1 MMLRYVGSED
11 SELSEHF
18 TNGKLYIADK
28 SELFS
33 FLLSMWMTTTARLGA
48 SSREMMTSRWRR
60 DDR

>member
-18 TNGKLYIADK
+18 TNGNLYIADK

-33 FLLSMWMTTTARLGA
+33 FHSFDV
-48 SSREMMTSRWRR
+48 
-60 DDR
+60 DDNHGSTWCILKSDDDFEVVHD